1 MAASSSAYRRP
12 GGLTLA
18 LQILTGIDLVLDLG
32 VLAIAASSL
41 PALARM
47 NREVLDL
54 AVGGVVFILMLQA
67 LLRLAALVLRAV
79 WTRRLAR
86 NAALFQRIPLTPFWA
101 WAGFFIPVVSLW
113 LPVSHMLALSVTGK
127 RPGGWLNPL
136 CLAWA
141 LARWLTCLSGAS
153 TLFVALIAVA
163 ASHQVIYGHPMAAQ
177 NPFIAMM
184 LCLVLAIA
192 GLLSAAL
199 SLVLVPSIARRQPA
213 PDQLHHVE
221 VF

>member
-18 LQILTGIDLVLDLG
+18 LQILTGIDLVLDFF
-32 VLAIAASSL
+32 VLAIVASTL
-41 PALARM
+41 PALARTSEQM
-47 NREVLDL
+47 ADM
-54 AVGGVVFILMLQA
+54 AIGGSVVILMVQIG
-67 LLRLAALVLRAV
+67 LRLALLIVRAA
-79 WTRRLAR
+79 WTLRLAR
-86 NAALFQRIPLTPFWA
+86 NAGLFSRFPVTTFWA

-113 LPVSHMLALSVTGK
+113 LPVSHMLALGVARK
-127 RPGGWLNPL
+127 RQNPWLNPL

-141 LARWLTCLSGAS
+141 LTRWLTCVSGAS
-153 TLFVALIAVA
+153 TVLIVLIAAVA
-163 ASHQVIYGHPMAAQ
+163 YHQVVYGHPMVAQ
-177 NPFIAMM
+177 NPFIALT

-192 GLLSAAL
+192 GGLSAAL
-199 SLVLVPSIARRQPA
+199 SLVLVPWIARRQPA